1 MVKRLIY
8 SLALMLLATLPVA
21 AQYFSD
27 ERCNDFVFYYDSYDG
42 QKNKAKLSC
51 KVFYS
56 KEVKTIKHILLSCHP
71 TTTNN
76 ETVPS
81 GPKPIDVGFGKR
93 MCGEADGSYLIVC
106 PDYCGYGVSSHYQH
120 PYLIHDVTA
129 RNCFDALLPA
139 IQAAKDHGVKFE
151 DYTRFSLDIVGYSQG
166 GATALA
172 CAKLFDSDACPEEIQ
187 SRFFLR
193 QTCCGDGPYSIF
205 ETLQQYMEW
214 GKPSRPDGGLDL
226 EYPCVLPLIVAAAKE
241 AYNDGC
247 MRTVEVENFFNPD
260 FLATGILDDLKTKN
274 VGTGILNKKVEQAMP
289 RRRPVDILSRNI
301 ITEKGEFNTATKEY
315 KCFMRAME
323 LADLCTGWEP
333 KHRITFYHI
342 EADNVV
348 PYVNYSKGIMGKNGI
363 GKLYPNIVKFVRP
376 ADAWGGSGI
385 TTLLM
390 SWKDDYEMFP
400 DWGNMKHDVGGIYFY
415 GSYMFGAADIRLLF
429 DDDSKSR

>member
-1 MVKRLIY
+1 MVKRLLY
-8 SLALMLLATLPVA
+8 SIALMLLATLPVA
-21 AQYFSD
+21 AQYISD
-27 ERCNDFVFYYDSYDG
+27 DKSNDFVFYYDSYDG

-51 KVFYS
+51 RVFYS
-56 KEVKTIKHILLSCHP
+56 KEVKTIKHVLISCHP
-71 TTTNN
+71 TTTSN
-76 ETVPS
+76 ESVPS
-81 GPKPIDVGFGKR
+81 GPRPLDDAFSKR

-139 IQAAKDHGVKFE
+139 IQAAKDHGIKFE
-151 DYTRFSLDIVGYSQG
+151 SSTKLSLDIVGYSQG

-187 SRFFLR
+187 RSFDLR

-205 ETLQQYMEW
+205 ETLKQYMEW

-226 EYPCVLPLIVAAAKE
+226 AYPCVLPLIVAAAKE

-247 MRTVEVENFFNPD
+247 MRTVEVEDFFNPD
-260 FLATGILDDLKTKN
+260 FLATGILEDLKTKN
-274 VGTGILNKKVEQAMP
+274 VGTGLLNTKVEQAMP

-301 ITEKGEFNTATKEY
+301 IQENGDFNTATKEY

-323 LADLCTGWEP
+323 LADLCTGWRP

-342 EADNVV
+342 AADDVV
-348 PYVNYSKGIMGKNGI
+348 PYVNYSKGIMGSNGI
-363 GKLYPNIVKFVRP
+363 GTLYTDNVRSVSP
-376 ADAWGGSGI
+376 SEIWTESIWSG
-385 TTLLM
+385 LM
-390 SWKDDYEMFP
+390 GMLQSGYDVDP
-400 DWGNMKHDVGGIYFY
+400 DWNNMKHDVGGTYFY
-415 GSYMFGAADIRLLF
+415 ASYMFGKYIRYRG
-429 DDDSKSR
+429 DDDDGFY